1 MLKRDFDFVFLSK
14 AGLMKLVNKK
24 QILGSI
30 KKLER
35 IYCMDFFDSRSYS
48 ERVYFQEL
56 ITLIGHSADEVDFDN
71 RVEMIN
77 STKALTSPILYKK
90 EQFLKKL
97 TGQHARLINLYPDT
111 HSLRFSLNILQTT
124 LMPGA
129 LNTLKI
135 KERCALLSDYMSRL
149 LNNMRQRVCLKD
161 KTGYFWCFMKD
172 STGMPYIHLNLYYE
186 NTHSNAVRVTD
197 FLDLWVDVTKGT
209 GSAIFFG
216 FSEHYKN
223 TEIYNDKTRS
233 TLRKGLTILDAQKK
247 HENIVMEDFNEL
259 DDVTVKYFEEAS
271 GKSFQKYLSQ
281 VARQSYSVHTLNFIS
296 HAELNNKKI
305 SPNRFSAPF
314 DPVMARKIRSYALS
328 TEFD

>member
-14 AGLMKLVNKK
+14 AGLMKPVNKK
-24 QILGSI
+24 QIYGSI

-35 IYCMDFFDSRSYS
+35 IYCMDFFDNWSYA
-48 ERVYFQEL
+48 ECFYFQEL
-56 ITLIGHSADEVDFDN
+56 NTLLGHSADEAYFDK

-77 STKALTSPILYKK
+77 AAKALTSPLLYNK
-90 EQFLKKL
+90 EQLLKKL

-124 LMPGA
+124 LIPDA
-129 LNTLKI
+129 LNTLTI
-135 KERCALLSDYMSRL
+135 KERCALLSDYMNRL

-186 NTHSNAVRVTD
+186 NTHFNAVRVTD

-247 HENIVMEDFNEL
+247 NENIVMEDFNEL
-259 DDVTVKYFEEAS
+259 DDVTVKYFEDAS
-271 GKSFQKYLSQ
+271 GKSFQKYLLQ
-281 VARQSYSVHTLNFIS
+281 VARQSYPVHTLNFIAQ
-296 HAELNNKKI
+296 AELNNRTV
-305 SPNRFSAPF
+305 SPDRFSAPF
-314 DPVMARKIRSYALS
+314 DPVRARKIRSYALS
-328 TEFD
+328 S

>member
-14 AGLMKLVNKK
+14 AGLMKPVNKK
-24 QILGSI
+24 QTLGSI

-35 IYCMDFFDSRSYS
+35 IYCMDFFDSCSYS

-56 ITLIGHSADEVDFDN
+56 NSLLVHSSDEVDFDN

-77 STKALTSPILYKK
+77 AAKALTSPILYKK

-97 TGQHARLINLYPDT
+97 MGQHARLINLYPDT

-124 LMPGA
+124 LMQDA

-135 KERCALLSDYMSRL
+135 KERCALLSDCMNRL
-149 LNNMRQRVCLKD
+149 LNNIRQRACLKD
-161 KTGYFWCFMKD
+161 KKGYFWCFMKD

-186 NTHSNAVRVTD
+186 NTYSNAMRVTN

-271 GKSFQKYLSQ
+271 GKSFQKYLFQ

-296 HAELNNKKI
+296 HVELNNRTI

-314 DPVMARKIRSYALS
+314 DPVRARKIRSYALS
-328 TEFD
+328 S

>member
-1 MLKRDFDFVFLSK
+1 
-14 AGLMKLVNKK
+14 MKPVNKK
-24 QILGSI
+24 QTIGSI
-30 KKLER
+30 KKLQR

-48 ERVYFQEL
+48 EIFYFQEL
-56 ITLIGHSADEVDFDN
+56 NTLLRYSADEVDFDN

-77 STKALTSPILYKK
+77 AAKALTSPLLYKK
-90 EQFLKKL
+90 EQFFKKL
-97 TGQHARLINLYPDT
+97 TGQHARLISLYPGT
-111 HSLRFSLNILQTT
+111 HSLRFSLNIQKTT
-124 LMPGA
+124 LIPDE
-129 LNTLKI
+129 LNTLTI
-135 KERCALLSDYMSRL
+135 KERCALLSDYMNRL
-149 LNNMRQRVCLKD
+149 LNNMRQRVLLKD

-172 STGMPYIHLNLYYE
+172 SEGMPYIHLNLYYE
-186 NTHSNAVRVTD
+186 NNYFNAVRVTD
-197 FLDLWVDVTKGT
+197 FLALWVDVTKGA

-233 TLRKGLTILDAQKK
+233 TLRKGLTILDTQKK

-271 GKSFQKYLSQ
+271 GKSFQKYLFQ

-296 HAELNNKKI
+296 HAELNNRTV

-314 DPVMARKIRSYALS
+314 YPVRARKIRSHALS
-328 TEFD
+328 S